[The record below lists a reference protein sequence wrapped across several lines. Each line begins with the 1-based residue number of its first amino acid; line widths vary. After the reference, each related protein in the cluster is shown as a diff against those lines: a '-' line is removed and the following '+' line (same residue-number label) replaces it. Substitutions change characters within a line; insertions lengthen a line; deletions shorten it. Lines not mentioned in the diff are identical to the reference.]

1 MGDEFAAADI
11 QITFILQMAS
21 GQGLLDARPRL
32 REYVVARMEARA
44 AYKRAVEKGGPFDV
58 FFGR

>member
-21 GQGLLDARPRL
+21 GQGLLDTRPRL
-32 REYVVARMEARA
+32 REYVARMEARA